1 MSLPVADT
9 FSHDDF
15 ASAREAMVKRQLE
28 PRAISNE
35 RVLEAMRK
43 VPREAFVRSELAEFA
58 YQDAPLPIG
67 EEQTISQ
74 PYMVALMAE
83 LLEPSPDERV
93 LDVGTGSGYAAAVL
107 SQIFAEVYTIERHE
121 ALASS
126 ARERFNQLGYDNIYV
141 RHGDGTLGWPEHAP
155 FDAIQ
160 VAAAGPDVP
169 QPLLDQ
175 LAVQGR
181 LVIPTGPTSRAQ
193 KLKRIRRVR
202 DETFEEE
209 AMGRVQ
215 FVPLIGEAGRPP
227 TGGTAAPA
235 VPPEV
240 EPVPETVPKHIALK
254 AEPFDDLSTADL
266 DGLLQR
272 IGDASVVCIGEATHG
287 TSEFYRMRARIT
299 QALIE
304 EKGFTVVAVEADWP
318 DAAQVDAYVRHRTP
332 SASPKEAFTRF
343 PTWMW
348 ANEEVLAFLKWLRGY
363 NEGHPHAAR
372 RVGFYGLDLYSLHT
386 SIEAIL
392 RYLDDVD
399 PEAASVA
406 RQRYGCLTPWEHDP
420 SAYGRAALAGRYR
433 ACEDDVVAMLHA
445 LLDRRMKYLE
455 TGEDGERFLDAIQN
469 ARLVADAEEYYRAM
483 YYSSS
488 SSWNLRDQHMF
499 DTLQEVR
506 QFRDGE
512 AKAVVWAHNSHLGNA
527 AATEMGARGQHNVGQ
542 LCREAYG
549 HGAYLIGFG
558 SDHGTVAAASTW
570 DGPMEI
576 KQVRPSHEQSYEH
589 LCHESGVPSF
599 LLPLRRDHAPELRD
613 ALAEERL
620 ERAIGVIYRPE
631 TELQSHYFRA
641 RLPQQFDEY
650 IWFDETTAV
659 TPLKSDAGEGLPETF
674 PFGV

>member
-1 MSLPVADT
+1 MPFPLSGT
-9 FSHDDF
+9 RTERDF
-15 ASAREAMVKRQLE
+15 ASARQAMVEQQLE
-28 PRAISNE
+28 PRAISND
-35 RVLEAMRK
+35 RVLAAMRA
-43 VPREAFVRSELAEFA
+43 VPREAFVGSELAEFA

-74 PYMVALMAE
+74 PYMVALMAQ
-83 LLEPSPDERV
+83 LLEPSPDDRV

-107 SQIFAEVYTIERHE
+107 SRIVAEVYTIERHE

-126 ARERFNQLGYDNIYV
+126 AQERFDRLGYDNIHV
-141 RHGDGTLGWPEHAP
+141 RHGDGTQGWPAHAP

-175 LAVQGR
+175 LAVGGR
-181 LVIPTGPTSRAQ
+181 LVVPTGPTSRTQ
-193 KLKRIRRVR
+193 QLKRIRRVG

-215 FVPLIGEAGRPP
+215 FVPLIGAAGHAS
-227 TGGTAAPA
+227 TGTAAAPA
-235 VPPEV
+235 VPPADT
-240 EPVPETVPKHIALK
+240 PVPDTPAAHIART
-254 AEPFDDLSTADL
+254 AERFEDLSTADL
-266 DGLLQR
+266 TGLLKR
-272 IGDASVVCIGEATHG
+272 IGDASLVCIGDATHG
-287 TSEFYRMRARIT
+287 TSEFYRLRARIT
-299 QALIE
+299 QALIK
-304 EKGFTVVAVEADWP
+304 EKGFTVVGVEADWP
-318 DAAQVDAYVRHRTP
+318 DAAQLDTYVRHRRP
-332 SASPKEAFTRF
+332 SARPQEVFTRF

-348 ANEEVLAFLKWLRGY
+348 ANEEVLDFLHWLRDY
-363 NEGHPHAAR
+363 NEGQPRAAQA
-372 RVGFYGLDLYSLHT
+372 GFYGLDLYSMYT
-386 SIEAIL
+386 SIGAVLE
-392 RYLDDVD
+392 YLDDVD
-399 PEAASVA
+399 PEAAAVA
-406 RQRYGCLTPWEHDP
+406 RRRYGCLTPWEHDP
-420 SAYGRAALAGRYR
+420 AAYGRAALSGQYR
-433 ACEDDVVAMLHA
+433 QCEPGVVAMLDD
-445 LLDRRMKYLE
+445 LLDRRLQYLE
-455 TGEDGERFLDAIQN
+455 QDGEEFHNALQN
-469 ARLVADAEEYYRAM
+469 ARLVADAEQYYRAM
-483 YYSSS
+483 YYGSSNA
-488 SSWNLRDQHMF
+488 WNLRDQHMF
-499 DTLQEVR
+499 DTLREVR
-506 QFRDGE
+506 SFQAGE

-542 LCREAYG
+542 LCREASG

-589 LCHESGVPSF
+589 LCHESGVSSF
-599 LLPLRRDHAPELRD
+599 LLPLRRDHAAELRD